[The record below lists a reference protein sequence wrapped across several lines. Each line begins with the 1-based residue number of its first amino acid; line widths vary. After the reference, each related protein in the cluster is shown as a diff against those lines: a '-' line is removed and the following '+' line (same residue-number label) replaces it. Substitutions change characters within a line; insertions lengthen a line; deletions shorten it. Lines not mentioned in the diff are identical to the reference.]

1 VSDGRAGL
9 GRLQVSLRRGLMVAM
24 AAVALGAAG
33 YLIGIPSLGGVTE
46 SRESEPAEAI
56 ERALER
62 RRIVEAMRKAE
73 DEARR
78 RADVKAAADLVV
90 SGRAYADK
98 GENDRAIQDYD
109 QAIKLDP
116 ESANALF
123 LRGVVRRMKGDGRGG
138 DADIAKAKEIRAD
151 IVDYWEKRGVRP

>member
-9 GRLQVSLRRGLMVAM
+9 GRLQVSLRTGVMVAM

-33 YLIGIPSLGGVTE
+33 YLLGTPRLGGVTA
-46 SRESEPAEAI
+46 SSESEPAAAI
-56 ERALER
+56 ERALEQ

-73 DEARR
+73 EARQS
-78 RADVKAAADLVV
+78 ADMKAAADLVV

-98 GENDRAIQDYD
+98 GDNDRAIQDYD

-116 ESANALF
+116 ESADALF
-123 LRGVVRRMKGDGRGG
+123 LRGTVKRKKGDVEGG
-138 DADIAKAKEIRAD
+138 DADIAKAKEIQAD
-151 IVDYWEKRGVRP
+151 IGDYWEKRGVRP